1 MSGST
6 PTALTYSGRAHG
18 PAVSAAKARRWGA
31 LYYAEHALRSM
42 RAYAGTIA
50 LESIGSP
57 LLYLY
62 ALGVG
67 LAVLVDRNGVAAN
80 GVSYLQFVAPAL
92 VTSAA
97 LMTVGLEMMF
107 PVMDGFKWRRVY
119 YGPNASP
126 LTPGQIAA
134 GHLMAVGVR
143 LTVQTV
149 AYVGILHLFGAVPSL
164 GTGWLIVPIAV
175 LGALA
180 FGAPVMA
187 YSATLEGE
195 GFQFSMI
202 QRFVITPLFLFSG
215 TFYPLETM
223 PAGLQWIGWISP
235 LWHTTQLAR
244 VVSFGLAVPPWLMV
258 VHLVVLVALAVTG
271 MTLARRFFTRRLG
284 R

>member
-1 MSGST
+1 MT
-6 PTALTYSGRAHG
+6 QALPTALTYSGRAPG
-18 PAVSAAKARRWGA
+18 PVVSAARARRWGA
-31 LYYAEHALRSM
+31 FYFAEHALRSM

-50 LESIGSP
+50 VESIGSP

-67 LAVLVDRNGVAAN
+67 LAVLVDRNGVAAG

-126 LTPGQIAA
+126 ISPGQIAA
-134 GHLMAVGVR
+134 GHIMAVGVR

-149 AYVGILHLFGAVPSL
+149 AYVGILYLFGAVPAL
-164 GTGWLIVPIAV
+164 GTGWLMVPITVA
-175 LGALA
+175 GALA

-223 PAGLQWIGWISP
+223 PSGLQWIGWISP

-244 VVSFGLAVPPWLMV
+244 VVSFGLPVPAWQQVLHLLV
-258 VHLVVLVALAVTG
+258 LVVLAVAG
-271 MTLARRFFTRRLG
+271 MALARRSYTRRLG

>member
-1 MSGST
+1 MTQALPS
-6 PTALTYSGRAHG
+6 ALTYSGRAPG
-18 PAVSAAKARRWGA
+18 PVVSAARARRWGA
-31 LYYAEHALRSM
+31 FYFAEHALRSM

-50 LESIGSP
+50 VESIGSP

-67 LAVLVDRNGVAAN
+67 LAVLVDRNGVAAG

-126 LTPGQIAA
+126 ISPGQIAA
-134 GHLMAVGVR
+134 GHIMAVGVR

-149 AYVGILHLFGAVPSL
+149 AYVGILYLFGAVPAL
-164 GTGWLIVPIAV
+164 GTGWLMVPITVA
-175 LGALA
+175 GALA

-223 PAGLQWIGWISP
+223 PSGLQWIGWISP

-244 VVSFGLAVPPWLMV
+244 VVSFGLPVPAWQLV
-258 VHLVVLVALAVTG
+258 LHLLVLVVLAVAG
-271 MTLARRFFTRRLG
+271 MALARRSYTRRLG